1 MIPGGIVEERPNSA
15 RFRHIAFPSR
25 AREQA
30 VSSSAKYGEVP
41 GESMAK
47 RIMLVVV
54 GAGIGSLAGLLV
66 SFLGAGNWALIGGAV
81 LGGVIPPLVLGPPSH
96 PS

>member
-1 MIPGGIVEERPNSA
+1 MG
-15 RFRHIAFPSR
+15 
-25 AREQA
+25 
-30 VSSSAKYGEVP
+30 
-41 GESMAK
+41 K

-81 LGGVIPPLVLGPPSH
+81 VGAILPSMVLGSPGK
-96 PS
+96 

>member
-1 MIPGGIVEERPNSA
+1 MFPGGIVEERPNSA
-15 RFRHIAFPSR
+15 RYRHIAFPSR
-25 AREQA
+25 PRKQA
-30 VSSSAKYGEVP
+30 VP
-41 GESMAK
+41 GESMGK